1 MLMKECV
8 MTVSMWRCQMSNKL
22 NITPHWEGVYRWL
35 MQVKR
40 FDADQY
46 DNLIKTGEGE
56 WEKLLLMAKTNKWG
70 DNK

>member
-1 MLMKECV
+1 MN
-8 MTVSMWRCQMSNKL
+8 NKVEL

-35 MQVKR
+35 MQIKR
-40 FDADQY
+40 FDRDQY
-46 DNLIKTGEGE
+46 NHLIETGEGE

>member
-1 MLMKECV
+1 
-8 MTVSMWRCQMSNKL
+8 MSNKL

-35 MQVKR
+35 MQIKR
-40 FDADQY
+40 FDRDQY
-46 DNLIKTGEGE
+46 NHLIETGKGE